1 MENYIQL
8 DLIGIGSQGNKVYKV
23 KNKQT
28 NKIYAMKKLSTFM
41 NDEKEYREYQNEIS
55 IFKQLK
61 HINLIKY
68 STSFKHKDKLYIV
81 MEYAELGDLSKI
93 VKYHIENKTKIPEE
107 KIWYYFIQLCRAINY
122 MHSHKIIH
130 RDIKLQ
136 NIFLNSNKIIK
147 LGDFGISKILKNTS
161 DFCKTPLGT
170 PYFLSPEIC
179 MGKEYNYKSDIWM
192 LGCSLYELITLKKP
206 FYGNN
211 ITELI
216 NNILKKEIEI
226 KDDFYSENLKKIC
239 IKLLQKN
246 PDKRPFIWEIFNY
259 DFINNKN
266 QEIIIH
272 DENKNKIIVNQDNE
286 YFYKKKSELFKLKLD
301 NLMKFVNNSTKNINN
316 NNNVNN
322 YTKKNNNNN
331 YNKSKTNFINKNNNN
346 NYKYNINTL
355 YKKNNINKN
364 LYSDEVL
371 ETLKEDEEPKEKK
384 NILSNH
390 KNFISSKNLLIKQ
403 IEKKKQINKN
413 KSFDILSSNKQQ
425 NNNNNN
431 NNESHKNIL
440 NLYTY
445 SSNKKNLTRNTSSL
459 AYKSTDSKS
468 NIYTKKTISNYK
480 EFNSNKISNYMK
492 LNKEID
498 ISSFE
503 SQINS
508 APQLISKHNSKS
520 KINSN
525 NTYYSRKKGPI
536 NFEMDYYIED
546 PLK

>member
-28 NKIYAMKKLSTFM
+28 NTIYAMKKLSIDM
-41 NDEKEYREYQNEIS
+41 NDEKEYRGYQNEIS

-81 MEYAELGDLSKI
+81 MEYAEYGDLSKI
-93 VKYHIENKTKIPEE
+93 VKYHIENKIKIPEE
-107 KIWYYFIQLCRAINY
+107 KIWYYFIQLCRGINY

-147 LGDFGISKILKNTS
+147 LGDLGISKILKNTC

-179 MGKEYNYKSDIWM
+179 MGKEYNYKSDVWM

-206 FYGNN
+206 FCGNN

-216 NNILKKEIEI
+216 DNILKKEIEI
-226 KDDFYSENLKKIC
+226 KDNFYSENLKKIC

-259 DFINNKN
+259 DFVNIKN

-301 NLMKFVNNSTKNINN
+301 VMKFVNNSTKNINN
-316 NNNVNN
+316 NNNNNNN
-322 YTKKNNNNN
+322 YNSKNNNNN
-331 YNKSKTNFINKNNNN
+331 NYYKSKTNFINKNNN
-346 NYKYNINTL
+346 YKYNNNINTL
-355 YKKNNINKN
+355 YKKSSINKN
-364 LYSDEVL
+364 FYSDEVL
-371 ETLKEDEEPKEKK
+371 ETLKEGDEPKERK

-390 KNFISSKNLLIKQ
+390 KNFIHSKNLLFKQ
-403 IEKKKQINKN
+403 IEKKKNKN
-413 KSFDILSSNKQQ
+413 KSIDILNSNKQQ
-425 NNNNNN
+425 NNILN
-431 NNESHKNIL
+431 NNESQKNII

-459 AYKSTDSKS
+459 ADYKSTDSKS
-468 NIYTKKTISNYK
+468 NIYTKKTISYYK

-492 LNKEID
+492 LKNEID

-508 APQLISKHNSKS
+508 APQLITKHNSKS

-536 NFEMDYYIED
+536 NLEMDYYIEN